1 LTLTGHVKFWF
12 IIGVALFF
20 AMSLFSSP
28 EKYYQV
34 VQKDMDN
41 AYLAYGEDGGKE
53 IVLNANSVFGMVFT
67 SIGAD
72 AAAKKMHNTPQKNAS
87 FFGSEQRAASK
98 TNVIVKTFK
107 LEIYALFLRIS
118 IAWRWL
124 PVLLVFGFAAF
135 VDGLVARKIKIEG
148 YGFTSPG
155 VQARV
160 ANITVIITGLSVMS
174 LYLPINL
181 PIFWWPIATLCAVIC
196 TRYVASNMKQITT

>member
-1 LTLTGHVKFWF
+1 M
-12 IIGVALFF
+12 FF
-20 AMSLFSSP
+20 AMSLLSTP
-28 EKYYQV
+28 ENYYKV

-41 AYLAYGEDGGKE
+41 AYLAYGEEGGKE
-53 IVLNANSVFGMVFT
+53 IVLNANSVFGMIF
-67 SIGAD
+67 SASGAD
-72 AAAKKMHNTPQKNAS
+72 AAAKKMHNTPNKNAS

-98 TNVIVKTFK
+98 TNNILKTFK

-124 PVLLVFGFAAF
+124 PVFFVFGFAAF

-160 ANITVIITGLSVMS
+160 ANITVVITGLSMMS
-174 LYLPINL
+174 LYLPINM
-181 PIFWWPIATLCAVIC
+181 PILWWPISTLIAVVC
-196 TRYVASNMKQITT
+196 VRYVASNMKQITT

>member
-1 LTLTGHVKFWF
+1 M
-12 IIGVALFF
+12 FF
-20 AMSLFSSP
+20 AMSLLSTP
-28 EKYYQV
+28 ENYYKV

-41 AYLAYGEDGGKE
+41 AYLAYGEEGGKE
-53 IVLNANSVFGMVFT
+53 IVLNANSVFGMIF
-67 SIGAD
+67 SASGAD
-72 AAAKKMHNTPQKNAS
+72 TAAKKMHNTPHKNAS

-98 TNVIVKTFK
+98 TNNILKTFK

-124 PVLLVFGFAAF
+124 PVFFVFGLAAF

-160 ANITVIITGLSVMS
+160 ANITVVITGLSAMS
-174 LYLPINL
+174 LYLPINM
-181 PIFWWPIATLCAVIC
+181 PILWWPISTLIAVVC
-196 TRYVASNMKQITT
+196 VRYVASNMKQITT